1 MVLYCGGA
9 FPVVNSKG
17 KILDVFQKSEFQSA
31 ESSMQPVVIE
41 TVDSGITWHRQYIPF
56 KIEKADATWFCA
68 INVPENDA
76 VNEVTSNI
84 DSVNRQVQL
93 QGKNVKSAN
102 DSIENITHEV
112 DALINN
118 IDSQSSSV
126 VESSAAIEEMVA
138 NIRSVTNILE
148 KNSKTMEELESSSE
162 EGRKSIAS
170 SVEATKQIEEQSKT
184 LLEASTVIQNIAS
197 QTNLLA
203 MNAAIEAAHAGEMG
217 KVFSV
222 VADEIRKLAEDSNK
236 QGKNITQN
244 LKGVLE
250 SIQTVA
256 NSTEL
261 LQKKFNE
268 IFSSSVRMRAT
279 SRIPPVTMYDFHA
292 SSLFRFRPSQYSEN
306 ESGKT

>member
-1 MVLYCGGA
+1 MKNQLSFSIGLTLFALLTNEPDLYDIGGKMVLYCGGA

-76 VNEVTSNI
+76 VNEVTS
-84 DSVNRQVQL
+84 
-93 QGKNVKSAN
+93 
-102 DSIENITHEV
+102 
-112 DALINN
+112 N

-203 MNAAIEAAHAGEMG
+203 MNAAIEAAHAGETG
-217 KVFSV
+217 KGFSV